1 MKTHRLKYVLI
12 TPARNEEA
20 FLENTIRSV
29 VAQTNRPLK
38 WIIVSDGSTDG
49 TDDIVESYARQLD
62 WIELLRMPEHRDRQ
76 FAAKAQCFN
85 AGYECLKDLQF
96 DLVGNLDADITFGPD
111 YYEFLLTRFDQML
124 DLGVAGTP
132 FVEDFGQRERHS
144 YAGQSANLEH
154 VSGACQMFRRACF
167 EAIGGYVPI
176 KGGGIDWLAVTTAR
190 MQGWKTRTFL
200 ERVCY
205 HHRKMGT
212 GSHGPLMARFHHG
225 QEDYYVGSHPVWE
238 LLRGAF
244 QMRKKPYILGGLFL
258 IAGYSWAWTRRVQSP
273 VPPELRSFHRREQV
287 ARLRFYLQKHLF
299 KFARGGA
306 Q

>member
-1 MKTHRLKYVLI
+1 MKIHRPKYVLI

-29 VAQTNRPLK
+29 VAQTCGPLK
-38 WIIVSDGSTDG
+38 WIIVSDGSTDR
-49 TDDIVESYARQLD
+49 TDEIVESYARQHA

-76 FAAKAQCFN
+76 FGAKAQCFN
-85 AGYECLKDLQF
+85 AGYKYLKDLQF
-96 DLVGNLDADITFGPD
+96 DLVGNLDADISVGAD
-111 YYEFLLTRFDQML
+111 YYEFLMTRFDQIL

-132 FVEDFGQRERHS
+132 FVEDFSQPEQHS

-176 KGGGIDWLAVTTAR
+176 KGGGIDWLAVTAAR
-190 MQGWKTRTFL
+190 MMGWKTRTFL

-225 QEDYYVGSHPVWE
+225 QEDYCVGSHPVWE

-244 QMRKKPYILGGLFL
+244 QMRNKPYLLGGLFL
-258 IAGYSWAWTRRVQSP
+258 IAGYFWAWTRRVQSP
-273 VPPELRSFHRREQV
+273 IPVELRSFHRREQMT
-287 ARLRFYLQKHLF
+287 RLRFNLQRRLF
-299 KFARGGA
+299 KLARGGA